1 MNAWLKRKSGPDEV
15 VRVIPD
21 LECKDATLVYDLY
34 SAYENDFFGRILFD
48 NQGYW
53 IYDGEVLT
61 VAAVGPVYPAS
72 YGGFMEQLSFFAEAG
87 QSRGLPTEL
96 LEYRAGFID
105 EQTSNKLLQQF
116 INEIPWKQSTQKM
129 WDKEYLTPRLT
140 SWHGDTGTDYSV
152 SGKISNP
159 NPWTTELLYL
169 KSLVEP
175 VAGIQFNSVLLN
187 YYRDGNDSVAWHSDR
202 ESVLGKNPIIASV
215 SFGQVR
221 SFDIRNK
228 INHKEHYSIKLEQGS
243 FLLMKAG
250 LQEHWEHRIAKS
262 NKPMKARI
270 NLTFRVVV

>member
-1 MNAWLKRKSGPDEV
+1 
-15 VRVIPD
+15 
-21 LECKDATLVYDLY
+21 
-34 SAYENDFFGRILFD
+34 
-48 NQGYW
+48 
-53 IYDGEVLT
+53 
-61 VAAVGPVYPAS
+61 
-72 YGGFMEQLSFFAEAG
+72 MEQLSFFAEAG
-87 QSRGLPTEL
+87 QSMGLPKEL
-96 LEYRAGFID
+96 LEYHSGFID
-105 EQTSNKLLQQF
+105 ERTSNELLQKF
-116 INEIPWKQSTQKM
+116 IAETPWKQSIQKM

-159 NPWTTELLYL
+159 NPWTPELLYL

-175 VAGIQFNSVLLN
+175 IAGIKFNSVLLN

-202 ESVLGKNPIIASV
+202 ESVLGKNPIIVSV

-228 INHKEHYSIKLEQGS
+228 ADHSEHYSVKLEHGS

-262 NKPMKARI
+262 TKPMKARV
-270 NLTFRVVV
+270 NLTFRVVI